1 MYNKMFE
8 CTNCG
13 KKFDH
18 KSRYDVHLNK
28 INPCTKKSSICEF
41 CHKDYSSISV
51 LNRHLKTCKISIV
64 VETKLKYERK
74 IDRIKEIYLN
84 ERLEALNEENMRLKN
99 EIILLKSQ
107 TRNITIN
114 GDVDS
119 INNGT
124 VINKVSNREKY
135 THVFPLG
142 KFKTDVVVNIC
153 VENARICDKLKIA
166 LGKGDVINPVL
177 IIYKAVHMN
186 STYNEYKNI
195 SYKDGQFMAIVENQ
209 GWIPVSWEF
218 ICEKIYPE
226 IDIVL
231 RRTYDKMEYGSKKGN
246 RAKNALESFY
256 KMSIADIKELKN
268 KVKETSTRVF
278 NNHNIVGIISA
289 ESSKSSTDSY
299 EYDSDSYE
307 SDEESS

>member
-1 MYNKMFE
+1 MFVCKKCKAKFEYYSYYERHISRISSCVNDPFACLPCNKIYQS
-8 CTNCG
+8 
-13 KKFDH
+13 
-18 KSRYDVHLNK
+18 KSALNK
-28 INPCTKKSSICEF
+28 HLSKCVYKLMDNQKKDLQGEF
-41 CHKDYSSISV
+41 
-51 LNRHLKTCKISIV
+51 
-64 VETKLKYERK
+64 E
-74 IDRIKEIYLN
+74 
-84 ERLEALNEENMRLKN
+84 MRLQH
-99 EIILLKSQ
+99 EIGLLKNAIIKHSGN
-107 TRNITIN
+107 NITIN
-114 GDVDS
+114 GDVD
-119 INNGT
+119 INNNNNT
-124 VINKVSNREKY
+124 VINKLSKREKY

-142 KFKTDVVVNIC
+142 KFKTDVVLNIC

-186 STYNEYKNI
+186 STYNEYKNV
-195 SYKDGQFMAIVENQ
+195 SYKDGQFMAVVENQ

-218 ICEKIYPE
+218 ICEKMDPE

-231 RRTYDKMEYGSKKGN
+231 RRAYDKMEYKSKKGN
-246 RAKNALESFY
+246 RAKDALESFY

-299 EYDSDSYE
+299 EYDSESDSDSYE
-307 SDEESS
+307 SDDESS